1 MYAKCFDI
9 HFMGS
14 DCPYECEEWDRYESR
29 GQNMAMVSHEE
40 KLPKSTMET
49 SKKTVLRSE

>member
-49 SKKTVLRSE
+49 SEKTVLRSE